1 MMYLKSRQ
9 MDKINQVVK
18 RLRESQ
24 ESSWQDSSPAS
35 LPQTVATELSIYRGE
50 LTTQGIIRG
59 VATIKKAFPALP
71 LEFYD
76 ILTDRIRA
84 AGFTDQRLQDA
95 VHCVVDHCI
104 FPQPTVAQFIS
115 YDQRIR
121 VYTYEEML
129 VKGHQGL
136 WDEDTY
142 KAIQLRGMPKKVW
155 IHVNDIA
162 KYNIKS
168 EDQ

>member
-1 MMYLKSRQ
+1 M
-9 MDKINQVVK
+9 
-18 RLRESQ
+18 
-24 ESSWQDSSPAS
+24 
-35 LPQTVATELSIYRGE
+35 YRGE

-84 AGFTDQRLQDA
+84 AGFCDQRLQDA
-95 VHCVVDHCI
+95 VSCVIDNCI

-115 YDQRIR
+115 YDRRIR

-129 VKGHQGL
+129 DKGHHGL
-136 WDEDTY
+136 WNPEIY

-162 KYNIKS
+162 KFNIKD
-168 EDQ
+168 EE